1 MYDRHC
7 STLHR
12 ISISLLHCGL
22 CSLFFAGLPVTAEDV
37 VQPDSFETTIAPLL
51 IQRCIECHN
60 NQETSGGLNLTTAQ
74 GLLTGGDSGPS
85 LIAGNPTQSNLLQ
98 RVLDREMPPEKKGQL
113 QALPDKEIKLLREWI
128 AGGASWPKDRSLD
141 LFEKTTSV
149 HAGRDWW
156 SLQPV
161 KRPKTPQVNRV
172 DWVNN
177 PIDAFILARL
187 EKNNYEPAPVAEK
200 LVLIRRLYF
209 DVIGLPPSKEVIDAF
224 LADQSSDAYEKRVDK
239 LLASPQFGERWAR
252 YWLDLVRF
260 AETSGYERDQVK
272 PGVWKYR
279 DWVVESLNND
289 KPYDR
294 FVMEQLAGDELPDRS
309 EKTIIA
315 TGFLRLGTWNDEP
328 NDPQEYQYERL
339 EDMVHVTS
347 SAFLGMT
354 VKCARCHD
362 HKFDPIEQKD
372 YYRMAT
378 AFWAGFISPGSGKQ
392 LGGPD
397 AEQLGYDVFGWTDRS
412 REPAPLHLLIK
423 GEPKHPGEI
432 IEPAQL
438 SMITNLKQTVLPPE
452 EGSATTQ
459 RRFQL
464 AQWIT
469 NPENPLTAR
478 ILVNRLWQ
486 NHFGYGLVRTPNNF
500 GFTGD
505 QPTHPE
511 LLDWLAGELVQ
522 GGWKTKRL
530 HKMILMSQ
538 TYQQASIHP
547 RHQEYSD
554 RDFENRMLWRFHR
567 RRLDSDAL
575 RDAMLAV
582 SGNLDLKSGGPSFK
596 PSIVPAA
603 LEGLSKK
610 GNAWTA
616 SAIEEQNRRSIYIF
630 TQRSLLVPLMTVFDF
645 PDTTLPCGKRNSTT
659 VAPQALALMNN
670 SFVHLQ
676 STALA
681 ARVTKQAGDSPT
693 EQVQV
698 AWQLTL
704 GRLPSVT
711 ESKNSIRHIKTQT
724 RHFSADNITT
734 DSAQQLALTSLCH
747 VLLNSNEF
755 IYID

>member
-260 AETSGYERDQVK
+260 
-272 PGVWKYR
+272 
-279 DWVVESLNND
+279 
-289 KPYDR
+289 
-294 FVMEQLAGDELPDRS
+294 
-309 EKTIIA
+309 
-315 TGFLRLGTWNDEP
+315 
-328 NDPQEYQYERL
+328 
-339 EDMVHVTS
+339 
-347 SAFLGMT
+347 
-354 VKCARCHD
+354 
-362 HKFDPIEQKD
+362 
-372 YYRMAT
+372 
-378 AFWAGFISPGSGKQ
+378 
-392 LGGPD
+392 
-397 AEQLGYDVFGWTDRS
+397 
-412 REPAPLHLLIK
+412 
-423 GEPKHPGEI
+423 
-432 IEPAQL
+432 
-438 SMITNLKQTVLPPE
+438 
-452 EGSATTQ
+452 
-459 RRFQL
+459 
-464 AQWIT
+464 
-469 NPENPLTAR
+469 
-478 ILVNRLWQ
+478 
-486 NHFGYGLVRTPNNF
+486 
-500 GFTGD
+500 
-505 QPTHPE
+505 
-511 LLDWLAGELVQ
+511 
-522 GGWKTKRL
+522 
-530 HKMILMSQ
+530 
-538 TYQQASIHP
+538 
-547 RHQEYSD
+547 
-554 RDFENRMLWRFHR
+554 
-567 RRLDSDAL
+567 
-575 RDAMLAV
+575 
-582 SGNLDLKSGGPSFK
+582 
-596 PSIVPAA
+596 
-603 LEGLSKK
+603 
-610 GNAWTA
+610 
-616 SAIEEQNRRSIYIF
+616 
-630 TQRSLLVPLMTVFDF
+630 
-645 PDTTLPCGKRNSTT
+645 
-659 VAPQALALMNN
+659 
-670 SFVHLQ
+670 
-676 STALA
+676 
-681 ARVTKQAGDSPT
+681 
-693 EQVQV
+693 
-698 AWQLTL
+698 
-704 GRLPSVT
+704 
-711 ESKNSIRHIKTQT
+711 
-724 RHFSADNITT
+724 
-734 DSAQQLALTSLCH
+734 
-747 VLLNSNEF
+747 
-755 IYID
+755 